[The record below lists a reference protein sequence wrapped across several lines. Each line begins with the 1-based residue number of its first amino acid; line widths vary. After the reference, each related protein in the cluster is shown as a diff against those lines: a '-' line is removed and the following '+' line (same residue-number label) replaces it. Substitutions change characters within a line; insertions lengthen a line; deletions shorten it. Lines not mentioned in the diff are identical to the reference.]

1 MSSGSQSAICSR
13 PISLPLP
20 LDDGPKPA
28 WPHALVVVRA
38 ALAEEVAARLRPA
51 WGPAK
56 LIRPSDADASR
67 LLEVLGA
74 RL

>member
-1 MSSGSQSAICSR
+1 M
-13 PISLPLP
+13 LP
-20 LDDGPKPA
+20 DNPA
-28 WPHALVVVRA
+28 RA